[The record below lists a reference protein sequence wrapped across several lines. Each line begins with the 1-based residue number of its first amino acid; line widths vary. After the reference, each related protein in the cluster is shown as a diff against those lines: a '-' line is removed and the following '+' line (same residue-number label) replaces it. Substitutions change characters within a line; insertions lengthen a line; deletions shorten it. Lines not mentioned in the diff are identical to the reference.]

1 MTVIS
6 HKRTQEKPA
15 STGSGGFLLVISLF
29 AFVAAAWLFIAGIA
43 MAENG
48 TGDDVSVVLH
58 IGGAIAITL
67 ASVLILCGLYSIQ
80 QNEST
85 AITLFGNYKGTDKKP
100 GLRWVVP
107 WYSRKKISL
116 RVRNVTSQTLKVNDK
131 KGNPIEIA
139 AVIVWRVVDTA
150 QALFDVDNYETFVNI
165 QIETSLREIT
175 SHFAYDHGEEAEPTL
190 RADGEKVGEMLQA
203 RLQERIGIAGLVVD
217 EARLSHLAYAPEI
230 ASSMLRRQQ
239 AEAVLE
245 ARAKIVTGAV
255 SMVESALQQLS
266 ERDIVSL
273 DDKRKAAMVSNL
285 LVVLCAD
292 REAQPVVNTGSLYQ

>member
-1 MTVIS
+1 MTAVS
-6 HKRTQEKPA
+6 HKKTQEKVA
-15 STGSGGFLLVISLF
+15 GTMAGGFLLILSLVGF
-29 AFVAAAWLFIAGIA
+29 LAAAWLVVQAIR
-43 MAENG
+43 E
-48 TGDDVSVVLH
+48 GDGASDGLLILSYI
-58 IGGAIAITL
+58 IGAAATVL
-67 ASVLILCGLYSIQ
+67 ASILILSGLYSLQ
-80 QNEST
+80 QNESA
-85 AITLFGNYKGTDKKP
+85 AITLFGNYKGTDRRP

-150 QALFDVDNYETFVNI
+150 QAMFDVDNYETFVNI

-175 SHFAYDHGEEAEPTL
+175 SHFAYDHGDGDEPTL
-190 RADGEKVGEMLQA
+190 RADGVKVGEMLQA
-203 RLQERIGIAGLVVD
+203 RLQERVAIAGLTVD

-245 ARAKIVTGAV
+245 ARAMIVHGAV

-273 DDKRKAAMVSNL
+273 DDERKAAMVSNL

-292 REAQPVVNTGSLYQ
+292 REAQPVVNAGSLY